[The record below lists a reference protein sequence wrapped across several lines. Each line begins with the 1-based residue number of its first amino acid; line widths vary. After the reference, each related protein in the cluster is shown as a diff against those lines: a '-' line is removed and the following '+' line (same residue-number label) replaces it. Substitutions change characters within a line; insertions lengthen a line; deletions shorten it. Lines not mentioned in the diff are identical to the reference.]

1 MPYQLVEK
9 VIDDF
14 QYGVIDTIESKDV
27 PDGAASK
34 ALNWQTLGDRIELR
48 RGSVAI
54 GSESTA
60 PGSIL
65 GLRTAYRP
73 DGTPVVFR
81 KNGQK
86 CEYFIFGVSTDWQE
100 SGTNMFGAA
109 GALDDACFE
118 PYNSLSGNQM
128 FISSPNSG
136 LFKIMVA
143 SPSSFINLS
152 GVSNYYGL
160 LRMKISQGSMIAWA
174 KNANTS
180 TGGNPDKTGVYRS
193 HIDNQNSY
201 RTITNEAIAVG
212 NGTTNTFTGTLN
224 GKAADPQAHVF
235 ALKISAPTGTTKTV
249 SSIIKSG
256 TPFSGIVA
264 PFTKITATG
273 HGFTANDTVIVTGLT
288 ASTTGT
294 GTITSTGYNQTL
306 VGSGTHFTTELSVGS
321 VITVGSG
328 YTFSNPIRTQ
338 ATATVASVADDTHLS
353 FLGFSFLDAGSGTF
367 SINNMSQIVNMPL
380 KVAAVIDANNFT
392 VTLDSTSFQPY
403 ASGGTVTK
411 TETIVDDYNG
421 NLSSQS
427 GATGTV
433 NYTTGAFSLTLTNPA
448 ANTQSIL
455 ATYLYDNSNNKG
467 ITDFTSS
474 VPRVAGEGTVFR
486 QDDEG
491 SDMQNSFSYNGHEF
505 CMHKLRSWDL
515 QIPTDDVSFKNLPYR
530 ARIGLPYWR
539 AGVATSTG
547 VYYINAL
554 DLNNVKLEKLSL
566 NQYSTDIIPSVLSK
580 KVNQEG
586 VTLGVILDGYVF
598 DQAAMTE
605 FGDLVLCS
613 CRTASSTV
621 NNRVVAYNKLTGS
634 IDYLDF
640 TVNCFTVVGSQLWA
654 GDSITGNVYSIL
666 YGFADGN
673 ANINNSWE
681 GKLDSLNQP
690 GEPDLLYIKKCR
702 KLVVQGLVSIG
713 QGYNVYVQT
722 DAGDYIL
729 IGNISGTGDYVDR
742 SQAVSVT
749 IGYGSIG
756 TNDIGG
762 SSDTINAYNYE
773 KAFKLPIGRFILV
786 RLKIQATG
794 VGYVSLSRE
803 RWYDIQVK
811 TLNILKKY
819 S

>member
-27 PDGAASK
+27 PDGASSK
-34 ALNWQTLGDRIELR
+34 SLNWQTFGDKIELR

-54 GSESTA
+54 GTESTV

-65 GLRTAYRP
+65 GLRTANRP
-73 DGTPVVFR
+73 DGTSVVFR

-86 CEYFIFGVSTDWQE
+86 CEYFVYGISTDWAE
-100 SGTNMFGAA
+100 CGTNMFGAA
-109 GALDDACFE
+109 GANDDACFE

-128 FISSPNSG
+128 LVSSPNSG

-143 SPSSFINLS
+143 SPSTFINLS
-152 GVSNYYGL
+152 ADVNYYGL
-160 LRMKISQGSMIAWA
+160 LRMKITQGSMIAWA
-174 KNANTS
+174 KNANTT
-180 TGGNPDKTGVYRS
+180 TGGTPDRTGVYRS
-193 HIDNQNSY
+193 HIDAQNSY
-201 RTITNEAIAVG
+201 KTITNESIAIG
-212 NGTTNTFTGTLN
+212 NGTSTTFTGTLN
-224 GKAADPQAHVF
+224 GKVSDPQAHVF
-235 ALKISAPTGTTKTV
+235 ALKLTAPTGAPATI
-249 SSIIKSG
+249 SSIIKTG
-256 TPFSGIVA
+256 TPSSGVFA
-264 PFTKITATG
+264 PFTKITAAAHGLSTG
-273 HGFTANDTVIVTGLT
+273 DTVIISGLA
-288 ASTTGT
+288 ASTAGT
-294 GTITSTGYNQTL
+294 GTITSTGYGGTL
-306 VGSGTHFTTELSVGS
+306 DGSGTQFLTQLSVGS
-321 VITVGSG
+321 VIVASG
-328 YTFSNPIRTQ
+328 FTFSNPLRQQ
-338 ATATVASVADDTHLS
+338 AVATVASISDNTHLTFS
-353 FLGFSFLDAGSGTF
+353 GFSYIDAGSGSFTF
-367 SINNMSQIVNMPL
+367 TNMSQIVNTPL
-380 KVAAVIDANNFT
+380 KVSSVIDANNFN
-392 VTLDSTSFQPY
+392 VTLDSTNYQPY

-421 NLSSQS
+421 RLSSQS
-427 GATGTV
+427 GATGTI
-433 NYTTGAFSLTLTNPA
+433 NYTSGAFSLTLTNPA
-448 ANTQSIL
+448 TNAQSIL
-455 ATYLYDNSNNKG
+455 ATYLYDNSNRGG

-474 VPRVAGEGTVFR
+474 VPRVAGEGTTFR

-515 QIPTDDVSFKNLPYR
+515 TMPLDDVKFTNLPYR
-530 ARIGLPYWR
+530 ARVGIPYWR

-547 VYYINAL
+547 VYYINAI
-554 DLNNVKLEKLSL
+554 DLNNIKLEKLAL
-566 NQYSTDIIPSVLSK
+566 NQYSTDIVPSPLSK
-580 KVNQEG
+580 KVNEERI
-586 VTLGVILDGYVF
+586 TLGVVLDGYVF
-598 DQAAMTE
+598 DQASMVE
-605 FGDLVLCS
+605 FGDLILCA
-613 CRTASSTV
+613 CRTSGSAV
-621 NNRVVAYNKLTGS
+621 NNRVIAYNKLTGS
-634 IDYLDF
+634 IDYLDY
-640 TVNCFTVVGSQLWA
+640 TVNCFAIVGSQLWA

-690 GEPDLLYIKKCR
+690 GSPELLHIKKCR
-702 KLVVQGLVSIG
+702 KLILQGLISIG
-713 QGYNVYVQT
+713 QSYNLYAQT

-729 IGNISGTGDYVDR
+729 VGSISGTGNYVDR

-773 KAFKLPIGRFILV
+773 KAFKLPLGRFVLV

-803 RWYDIQVK
+803 RWHDIQVK